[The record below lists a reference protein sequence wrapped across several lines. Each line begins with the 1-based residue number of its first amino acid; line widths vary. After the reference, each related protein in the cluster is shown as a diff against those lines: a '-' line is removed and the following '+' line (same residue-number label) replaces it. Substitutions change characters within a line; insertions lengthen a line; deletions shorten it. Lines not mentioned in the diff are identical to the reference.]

1 VNEKLRI
8 ALIGLDHWYSAISL
22 AESLARHDDIDFVG
36 IADSNE
42 SHLREVADKVGV
54 ENITTDLM
62 QFINDPDV
70 DVIAS
75 FVTVDRNPE
84 MVIAA
89 ARAGKHILSVKPL
102 ARTLEEATR
111 IVEAVR
117 EAGVVFIPSESRS
130 RQTEQNQHL
139 KRIVNGGTLGKIVS
153 GNFTLIGSLPQGW
166 PGGPADGGW
175 WADPA
180 RVPGGGWV
188 DHAIYQIDRLRWLLG
203 ERVVSVSGRT
213 ANLVHTDI
221 DVEDYGHAILEF
233 EGGAVVSIED
243 TWSAPAGSWRITS
256 VLVGTNGALNIDTLN
271 QQMSVFRAGDHPGWT
286 SESAPPDNS
295 DLVQPLIDQITGH
308 AETSLGTVED
318 AWENLAISIAF
329 YEAAASGT
337 AVRPAQLKS
346 N

>member
-1 VNEKLRI
+1 
-8 ALIGLDHWYSAISL
+8 
-22 AESLARHDDIDFVG
+22 
-36 IADSNE
+36 
-42 SHLREVADKVGV
+42 
-54 ENITTDLM
+54 
-62 QFINDPDV
+62 
-70 DVIAS
+70 
-75 FVTVDRNPE
+75 
-84 MVIAA
+84 
-89 ARAGKHILSVKPL
+89 
-102 ARTLEEATR
+102 
-111 IVEAVR
+111 
-117 EAGVVFIPSESRS
+117 
-130 RQTEQNQHL
+130 
-139 KRIVNGGTLGKIVS
+139 VS
-153 GNFTLIGSLPQGW
+153 GNFTLMGSLPQGW